1 MMKKMLALALCSVLC
16 VAILHA
22 QSKVFKE
29 VSDEISSQMR
39 VITQDDALI
48 GYLAFT
54 RLEKASEDSFNYKIS
69 IMDENLNDMGSVNF
83 REENLDLKA
92 VSFEQDVLCLAYIKS
107 NVIGNNYQNFKAYQ
121 RAADKAK
128 HAVVTQFIN
137 LQGKILQT
145 NAYNVAITTTETYG
159 YTGSTFNAHVATG
172 TLKHSLQLKNI
183 GQKGFVCFYGD
194 KNVNNLMSFSPSG
207 KELWKTVVTDSKAFA
222 LLTSGADVY
231 LLSKDEDK
239 MLEGGYKVVGYNSF
253 DGKDFAKH
261 LLKDKKGN
269 SLKVLDFENDPLSS
283 KPVLTGYII
292 NNSHGNKY
300 GTAGHV
306 TRGTYDGVFSV
317 ALNGH
322 SKGEIKEIYSYW
334 SDGTQSPSITSRGKF
349 AENESY
355 PRFSETVRDEK
366 GNTYFIGSSFI
377 KKTKWGAIGAAV
389 VLAPLIVVSPM
400 MIGLGGTQKYKVKDA
415 MVLKQS
421 ANGNLSFDN
430 SIACDDTRFYPH
442 RTPVSLV
449 DTKSFYTVFN
459 ANKKTSFLIVDD
471 VKNIVIYNINSKK
484 VVRTVPH
491 KDGQVRT
498 NIFPAKE
505 GYIMV
510 SEYNKKEKYT
520 KLSIET
526 L

>member
-1 MMKKMLALALCSVLC
+1 MMKKMLALALCGVLC
-16 VAILHA
+16 VAISHA

-69 IMDENLNDMGSVNF
+69 IMDENLNDIGSVNF

-107 NVIGNNYQNFKAYQ
+107 NVIGNNYKNYKAYQ
-121 RAADKAK
+121 RAAEEGK
-128 HAVVTQFIN
+128 HALFTQFIN
-137 LQGKILQT
+137 LHGKILQT
-145 NAYNVAITTTETYG
+145 NAYDVAIVTSETYG
-159 YTGSTFNAHVATG
+159 YTGTTFNAHLATG
-172 TLKHSLQLKNI
+172 NLKHSVLLKNV
-183 GQKGFVCFYGD
+183 GGNGFVCFYGD
-194 KNVNNLMSFSPSG
+194 KNVNNLMAFNPSG
-207 KELWKTVVTDSKAFA
+207 KQLWKTVIPESKGFA
-222 LLTSGADVY
+222 MLSSGPDVY

-239 MLEGGYKVVGYNSF
+239 MLEGGYKVVGYNGA
-253 DGKDFAKH
+253 DGKDFRKH
-261 LLKDKKGN
+261 ILKDKKGN
-269 SLKVLDFENDPLSS
+269 SLKVLNFENDPLSN
-283 KPVLTGYII
+283 KPVVTGYII
-292 NNSHGNKY
+292 NNSSGNKF
-300 GTAGHV
+300 GTAGQV
-306 TRGTYDGVFSV
+306 TKGAYNGVFSI

-322 SKGEIKEIYSYW
+322 NKTDIKETFSYW
-334 SDGTQSPSITSRGKF
+334 GDGSLSPSITSRGKF

-355 PRFSETVRDEK
+355 PRFAETVRDEK
-366 GNTYFIGSSFI
+366 GNTYFVGSSFI

-421 ANGNLSFDN
+421 PNGNLSFDN
-430 SIACDDTRFYPH
+430 TIACDDTRFFPH
-442 RTPVSLV
+442 RTPVNLV